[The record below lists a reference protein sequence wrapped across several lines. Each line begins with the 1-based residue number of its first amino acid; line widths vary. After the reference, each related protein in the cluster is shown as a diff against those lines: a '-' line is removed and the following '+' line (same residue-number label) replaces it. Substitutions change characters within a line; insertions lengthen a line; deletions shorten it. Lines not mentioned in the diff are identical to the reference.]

1 MHRIIVM
8 NSKGGCGKTTITTNL
23 ASCYASNGFRTAL
36 LDYDPQGSST
46 TWLKLRQDRPEIH
59 GVAAFKNTDANV
71 TRAWQLRVPPY
82 YERAVIDTPAGL
94 TGIELVKQVQGVDTI
109 IIPVVPSLL
118 DIHATADFI
127 RDLLLIGHTR
137 RQNIRIGIIANRIK
151 ANTQALNQLQ
161 RFLHQLDIPVIAYL
175 RDTQRYLHA
184 TEYGAG
190 VHEISSRDA
199 ETWNSILYWLEDS
212 ESTQSCGRTSS
223 MLNGASAGSIAAVSA
238 AMAR

>member
-1 MHRIIVM
+1 MRRIIIM

-23 ASCYASNGFRTAL
+23 ASCYAANGIRTAL

-46 TWLKLRQDRPEIH
+46 TWLKLRQGKPEIH
-59 GVAAFKNTDANV
+59 GIAAFKNTDANV
-71 TRAWQLRVPPY
+71 TRAWQLRVPQHC
-82 YERAVIDTPAGL
+82 ECTIIDTPAGL
-94 TGIELVKQVQGVDTI
+94 TGMELVKQVHGVDTI
-109 IIPVVPSLL
+109 IIPVAPSLL

-137 RQNIRIGIIANRIK
+137 SQNIRIGIIANRVK

-184 TEYGAG
+184 AEHGAG
-190 VHEISSRDA
+190 VHEISPRDA
-199 ETWNSILYWLEDS
+199 ETWNNILYWLENNNQPQS
-212 ESTQSCGRTSS
+212 NGYGSLEPKASTAYT
-223 MLNGASAGSIAAVSA
+223 AAAVSST
-238 AMAR
+238 MAR